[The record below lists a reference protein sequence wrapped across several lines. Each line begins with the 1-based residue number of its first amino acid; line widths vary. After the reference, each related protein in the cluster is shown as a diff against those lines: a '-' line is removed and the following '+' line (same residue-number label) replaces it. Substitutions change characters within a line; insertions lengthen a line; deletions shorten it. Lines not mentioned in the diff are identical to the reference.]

1 MIFPVSG
8 CELPLWLPPLVTF
21 VIGAVCASAGV
32 SGAFLLLPFQ
42 MSVLGFTAP
51 AVTPTNLLYNVFGIP
66 GGVARYLREGRLD
79 RTLAAL
85 LALGLVPGAFLG
97 MLLRVRVLT
106 DPGRF
111 RLFVAGVLLLLAA
124 RLAAT
129 LRAGAA
135 NGGGGTDRMPEGAR
149 VVAVSRSWRRV
160 TARLGPQEYA
170 YPPVAMAGL
179 ALAVGAVG
187 GAYGIG
193 GGALMAPL
201 MISLFRLPVHATAG
215 ANLAGTFT
223 ASLAGALFYAW
234 CGPRLAGPGAVVG
247 PDWALGLL
255 FGVGGLFGMYLGASW
270 QRFLPA
276 RLIKLVL
283 TALMLFLAAKYLFD
297 SLA

>member
-1 MIFPVSG
+1 VIFPVSG

-79 RTLAAL
+79 RTLAGL
-85 LALGLVPGAFLG
+85 LALGLVPGAFFG
-97 MLLRVRVLT
+97 MLLRVRLLS

-111 RLFVAGVLLLLAA
+111 KLFVAAVLLLLVA

-129 LRAGAA
+129 LRGGAAGADGA
-135 NGGGGTDRMPEGAR
+135 DRMPEGAR
-149 VVAVSRSWRRV
+149 VAGVSRSWRRV
-160 TARLGPQEYA
+160 TARLGPIEYA
-170 YPPVAMAGL
+170 YPPVAVVAL
-179 ALAVGAVG
+179 ALVIGTIG

-193 GGALMAPL
+193 GGALMAPV
-201 MISLFRLPVHATAG
+201 MISVFRLPVHATAG
-215 ANLAGTFT
+215 ANLAGTFL

-234 CGPRLAGPGAVVG
+234 CGPRLAGPGVAVT
-247 PDWALGLL
+247 PDWLLGSL
-255 FGVGGLFGMYLGASW
+255 FGLGGLFGMYLGASW

-276 RLIKLVL
+276 RFIKLVL
-283 TALMLFLAAKYLFD
+283 TALLLFLAAKYL
-297 SLA
+297 SEVLV

>member
-1 MIFPVSG
+1 VIFPVSG

-79 RTLAAL
+79 WTLAGL

-97 MLLRVRVLT
+97 MLLRVRLLS

-111 RLFVAGVLLLLAA
+111 KLFVAAVLLLLVA

-129 LRAGAA
+129 LRGGTAGADGA
-135 NGGGGTDRMPEGAR
+135 DRMPEGAR
-149 VVAVSRSWRRV
+149 VAGVSRSWRRV
-160 TARLGPQEYA
+160 TARLGPIEYA
-170 YPPVAMAGL
+170 YPPVAVVAL
-179 ALAVGAVG
+179 ALVIGTIG

-193 GGALMAPL
+193 GGALMAPV
-201 MISLFRLPVHATAG
+201 MISVFRLPVHATAG

-223 ASLAGALFYAW
+223 ASLAGALFYTW
-234 CGPRLAGPGAVVG
+234 CGPRLAGPGTVVS

-283 TALMLFLAAKYLFD
+283 TALLLFLAAKYLFD
-297 SLA
+297 SLV